1 MKIIITG
8 CAGFIGYHLTQ
19 KLSENKSYTISG
31 IDSINNYYATR
42 IKKKKINLLKKKK
55 NFKFIKINL
64 KKKKIDN
71 IFKN

>member
-42 IKKKKINLLKKKK
+42 IKKKRINLLKKKK
-55 NFKFIKINL
+55 NFKFIKVNL
-64 KKKKIDN
+64 TQKKKN
-71 IFKN
+71 R